1 MIPEDVQVALKLGS
15 SIRPGMVPIS
25 RIVCLGEDDQDR
37 FSHLQQTVLPEGLD
51 SITFYNAKVKTD
63 QKAYGSIRRA
73 WWRAACIINALN
85 LRRTG
90 VDQGYDKPIR
100 P

>member
-63 QKAYGSIRRA
+63 QKVTLDIHVCEGGGPEDFVIRILRTTNSIR
-73 WWRAACIINALN
+73 
-85 LRRTG
+85 
-90 VDQGYDKPIR
+90 
-100 P
+100 